1 MGARNGFRQMARL
14 TPGHLLFGGAMRRE
28 QRVVAARELDVKQ
41 KHFRLG
47 GKANKHHGPWL
58 RGVRQALGIT
68 AVEMAETLRVG
79 RETVFRMERRER
91 AMDISMVKLDQ
102 MAHAMGCQLVYSIV
116 PVKGTLTEMGE
127 AQAWKKRLKREEK
140 ARAKGMGVA
149 RVVTEPEATKPA
161 AKRAGAARRETP
173 EEKEER
179 LELVRKLREMAA
191 HVKKTTEAAA
201 TTGEPEDETGNES
214 GTEKEYRQM
223 LANLEK
229 QGVRANENLKRQI
242 LRKIEE
248 ARRERV
254 GGPLLETEAEEKARL
269 REQFEANKRWRER
282 GRPVLREV
290 SNLDLTLE
298 EMENQVKVWDETI
311 EIEKK
316 GGRADNV
323 EEYEGYRRGFV
334 ESIAERKMVEEEKNA
349 GLLIGG

>member
-1 MGARNGFRQMARL
+1 
-14 TPGHLLFGGAMRRE
+14 MRRE
-28 QRVVAARELDVKQ
+28 QRVVAARELDAKQ

-47 GKANKHHGPWL
+47 GKANKNHGPWL

-68 AVEMAETLRVG
+68 AVEMAETLKVG

-91 AMDISMVKLDQ
+91 SMDISMVKLDQ

-116 PVKGTLTEMGE
+116 PLKRTLTELGE

-140 ARAKGMGVA
+140 ARAKRMGLEQ
-149 RVVTEPEATKPA
+149 VVNESEATKPVTE
-161 AKRAGAARRETP
+161 RAGAARQETP

-179 LELVRKLREMAA
+179 LELVRKLREMGAR
-191 HVKKTTEAAA
+191 VKKTAEAAT
-201 TTGEPEDETGNES
+201 TTGEPEGKAGNEL
-214 GTEKEYRQM
+214 GTEKDYRQM

-229 QGVRANENLKRQI
+229 QGVRASENLKRQI
-242 LRKIEE
+242 LRQIEK
-248 ARRERV
+248 ARQERV
-254 GGPLLETEAEEKARL
+254 GGPLLETEAEKKARL
-269 REQFEANKRWRER
+269 REKFEANKKWRER

-298 EMENQVKVWDETI
+298 QMEKQLKAWDEMI
-311 EIEKK
+311 EIEKQ

-334 ESIAERKMVEEEKNA
+334 ESIAERKMMEEEKA
-349 GLLIGG
+349 GLLIGD